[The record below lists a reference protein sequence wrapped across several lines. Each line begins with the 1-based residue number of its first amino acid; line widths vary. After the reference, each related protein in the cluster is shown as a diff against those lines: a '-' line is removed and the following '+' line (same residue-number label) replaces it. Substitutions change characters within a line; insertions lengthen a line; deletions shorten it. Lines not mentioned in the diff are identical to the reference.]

1 MSKREN
7 SRYYADRALAEQRLM
22 EAAAD
27 HRAAAAH
34 AELAARYEALASDP
48 SLELPVPEAAT
59 LHAAAGY
66 QTHRLIGRASGAQ
79 RKGRE
84 A

>member
-1 MSKREN
+1 MSEREK
-7 SRYYADRALAEQRLM
+7 SRYYAGRALAEQRLM

-27 HRAAAAH
+27 HRAAAVH

-48 SLELPVPEAAT
+48 SLELPVPDPT
-59 LHAAAGY
+59 LRAAAVAS
-66 QTHRLIGRASGAQ
+66 TSPVRRGRPAPNE
-79 RKGRE
+79 KGRE